1 MLSRITYA
9 LFSSIILLVSQPLFA
24 NGANKASDEITAANA
39 KETANNQTVNQSS
52 QQLVIFEQTIN
63 FNLPSDWKLA
73 HSEQQDTMFSAE
85 FVPANQE
92 LQTWSSMVCVQGFK
106 GVAED
111 IEPELFLETMANVYL
126 ENCQGEMVFE
136 TLPSEPLNGHETA
149 SAIIGCTKMPNS
161 HIKSIDKTTAYEANH
176 GLGEIGH
183 YTAVKGKA
191 DLYLIH
197 KSIRGDSFSKAN
209 PPVKSQNYQEFLSS
223 ITPLSLH

>member
-1 MLSRITYA
+1 MLSRITFA
-9 LFSSIILLVSQPLFA
+9 LFSSIILLVSQPLA
-24 NGANKASDEITAANA
+24 AVADKASAEVTAANA
-39 KETANNQTVNQSS
+39 AKAPSNQTIHQSS

-73 HSEQQDTMFSAE
+73 HSEQQETMFSAE

-106 GVAED
+106 GVAAD